1 MNGSNLLSTTD
12 YTPPLP
18 HVRRAMPRRPATKRK
33 RDATETLNQSSRKS
47 KTTTQTPNKG
57 KEPVKVSKAVNDGGA
72 VNDGAEAVNE
82 VHVQQDYDEVELTPL
97 EFDASANG
105 EPSQV
110 HVQEQEARETP
121 LATFLKKIK
130 RKKSERIIKLKLGK
144 KVGGND
150 ALGNLEAKLVTLE

>member
-1 MNGSNLLSTTD
+1 MPTLCVTKRLYSLIFSLTKLSSST
-12 YTPPLP
+12 
-18 HVRRAMPRRPATKRK
+18 ATKPTRVFV
-33 RDATETLNQSSRKS
+33 SSQVFKHRS
-47 KTTTQTPNKG
+47 IYVRNI
-57 KEPVKVSKAVNDGGA
+57 VNGGA

-82 VHVQQDYDEVELTPL
+82 VHMQQDYDEVELTPL

-105 EPSQV
+105 EPSHV

-121 LATFLKKIK
+121 LATLLKKIR

-150 ALGNLEAKLVTLE
+150 APGNSEAKHVTLE